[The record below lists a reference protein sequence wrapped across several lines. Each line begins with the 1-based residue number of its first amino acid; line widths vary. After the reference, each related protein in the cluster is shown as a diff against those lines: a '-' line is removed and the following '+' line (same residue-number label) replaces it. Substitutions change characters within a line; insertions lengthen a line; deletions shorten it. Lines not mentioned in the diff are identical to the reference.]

1 MSSAFRSLGARAVP
15 LTTAVAVTFAAYTVH
30 AHAGT
35 KWAARA
41 DDTPY
46 ELVANQPLRVPRVN
60 FAGVPSTIT
69 PLVWGNNEFQ
79 TLLPDIDKRVLKG
92 PTFATHLGAT
102 PLRDLM
108 IQEKYGAAIDA
119 RGDLWMWGA
128 GHDPS
133 GSVNRSLR
141 GKKLTTIAAGPG
153 KVFVLS
159 KDGRLF
165 VVSADRAFQDR
176 GKAPRNWWKKLT
188 TRDPLVDFV
197 QLKAAGGFNWGESWE
212 QIAVGRHHLLAV
224 TNKGRTF
231 SLPLSNAANT
241 HRQLGTKQVFEPVPD
256 NAVKAIAESPDLPP
270 ESDPR
275 FATQLTEIPALSG
288 LRIAQVAASDRSSF
302 VRTPDGRVL
311 GFGANDFGQIG
322 LGQYATVATVPTPVE
337 IQLSKAYASGTAV
350 TCTGVTAGAQST
362 LFTVERV
369 DGKTG
374 ATLVDVLSCGNG
386 QSGTLGNGL
395 WSSAMFAPQKVK
407 NVSGLQ
413 EYSEKTQSI
422 TALGVYKLSI
432 APSPNTH
439 AYAAIDSVQNADA
452 KGVQAGLF
460 GRDVMEWG
468 GNADYQLGNGK
479 RSSLAVPAYL
489 ESPLPRAADKVEE
502 KPDGEAVARLSLHQN
517 TADAYD
523 LEGNLI
529 KRGVRAEET
538 IVAGY
543 SCSVLYNK
551 IVS

>member
-1 MSSAFRSLGARAVP
+1 M
-15 LTTAVAVTFAAYTVH
+15 
-30 AHAGT
+30 
-35 KWAARA
+35 
-41 DDTPY
+41 
-46 ELVANQPLRVPRVN
+46 
-60 FAGVPSTIT
+60 
-69 PLVWGNNEFQ
+69 
-79 TLLPDIDKRVLKG
+79 
-92 PTFATHLGAT
+92 
-102 PLRDLM
+102 
-108 IQEKYGAAIDA
+108 
-119 RGDLWMWGA
+119 
-128 GHDPS
+128 
-133 GSVNRSLR
+133 
-141 GKKLTTIAAGPG
+141 
-153 KVFVLS
+153 LS

-165 VVSADRAFQDR
+165 VVSADRAFQDQ

-197 QLKAAGGFNWGESWE
+197 KLKAADGFHWGESWQ
-212 QIAVGRHHLLAV
+212 QIAVGRHHLIAV

-241 HRQLGTKQVFEPVPD
+241 HRQLGTKQVFAIVPD
-256 NAVKAIAESPDLPP
+256 DAVEAIAKSPDLPP

-275 FATQLTEIPALSG
+275 FATKLTEIPALSG
-288 LRIAQVAASDRSSF
+288 IRIAQVAASDRSSF
-302 VRTPDGRVL
+302 VRTPEGRVL

-322 LGQYATVATVPTPVE
+322 LGTYSTVAIVPTPVE
-337 IQLSKAYASGTAV
+337 IQLSKAYPSGTTV
-350 TCTGVTAGAQST
+350 KCTGVAAGAQST

-369 DGKTG
+369 DSKTG

-407 NVSGLQ
+407 RCVCQSAGQADASLSGLQ
-413 EYSEKTQSI
+413 EYSEKTKSI
-422 TALGVYKLSI
+422 TALGVYSLSI

-439 AYAAIDSVQNADA
+439 AFGAIDSVQNADA
-452 KGVQAGLF
+452 KGVKAGLF

-468 GNADYQLGNGK
+468 GNGGFPLLTGLTHAADYQLGNGK

-502 KPDGEAVARLSLHQN
+502 KPDGEVVARLSLHQN

-523 LEGNLI
+523 LSGNLI